1 MNMRRTAVEVFLIAV
16 LLVTTVVGAG
26 IYMLRTPQENVA
38 VSTATTSEGV
48 IEEKTDFYS
57 ISARYPEEAH
67 DQGGAM
73 RHFVEGIVAAR
84 REEWKVGGEIQQL
97 ERELTAEYPDRP
109 LPHYE
114 LTIRYEKYA
123 APALGFVTYAF
134 EHYEYTGGAHGG
146 TYLTT
151 FSFGPSGLVSIES
164 LINFND
170 GNDIA
175 LTRLLADRLRAELGD
190 MADER
195 MLMQG
200 LGLAYLRPDGS
211 FDSEACQ
218 CDGFFFPSNFQ
229 SFIVTDD
236 GLRFVMQ
243 QYQVAPYAVGMP
255 ATTLTWTELAP
266 YREPR

>member
-1 MNMRRTAVEVFLIAV
+1 MNMRRTAVEVFLIVV
-16 LLVTTVVGAG
+16 LLVTVLVGAG
-26 IYMLRTPQENVA
+26 MYVLRTPQEHAAAPVVA
-38 VSTATTSEGV
+38 SEGA

-57 ISARYPEEAH
+57 ISARYPAEIRDE
-67 DQGGAM
+67 GGAM

-84 REEWKVGGEIQQL
+84 REEWKVGGEIQQS

-164 LINFND
+164 LVDFNN

-175 LTRLLADRLRAELGD
+175 LTRLLAERLHTELGD
-190 MADER
+190 MVDER
-195 MLMQG
+195 MLAQG
-200 LGLAYLRPDGS
+200 LGLAYLRSDGS

-229 SFIVTDD
+229 SFIVTDE

-266 YREPR
+266 YLEPR